1 MVSINQQT
9 AGFGLLLKSY
19 NKLH

>member
-1 MVSINQQT
+1 MVSMNQQT